1 MPYIDPEK
9 QRENV
14 KIASRKF
21 RERRKEKLSL
31 IQDFYEK
38 RMDAQIDLINKI
50 VQPDFTSEVS
60 GDFVKEFKR
69 NQKVILFLD
78 SKIKALQFAIDISRK
93 VRRLDDLD
101 LVINTYEN
109 ALGAFE
115 KFLKELQDASDKLK
129 EL

>member
-38 RMDAQIDLINKI
+38 KMDAQIDLINKI
-50 VQPDFTSEVS
+50 VQPDFASEVS
-60 GDFVKEFKR
+60 CNFAVEFER
-69 NQKVILFLD
+69 NQRVILFLD
-78 SKIKALQFAIDISRK
+78 SKVKALQFAIDIDRK
-93 VRRLDDLD
+93 IRCLDDLD
-101 LVINTYEN
+101 LIINTYEN
-109 ALGAFE
+109 ALGSFE
-115 KFLKELQDASDKLK
+115 KFRKELQDASDKLK
-129 EL
+129 ES